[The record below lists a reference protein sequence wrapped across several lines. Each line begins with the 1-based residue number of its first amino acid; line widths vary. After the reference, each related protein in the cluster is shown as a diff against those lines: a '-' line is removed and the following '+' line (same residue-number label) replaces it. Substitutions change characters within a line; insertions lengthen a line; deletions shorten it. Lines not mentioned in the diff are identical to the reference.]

1 MAAEEHFLTLK
12 QLLGS
17 YFTAQSVVRQL
28 LKQGT
33 PGSIIFISSVASHQ
47 ANRGHPVSAYGAT
60 KYAVRGLAQQV
71 AAEYAAYG
79 IRANSISPGS
89 AYLLHGVPRLS

>member
-1 MAAEEHFLTLK
+1 MTK
-12 QLLGS
+12 LLGS

-47 ANRGHPVSAYGAT
+47 ANRNHPVSAYGAT

-71 AAEYAAYG
+71 AAEYATAG

-89 AYLLHGVPRLS
+89 AYQSPKSTHQDHAN